1 MGGRIAWGLTR
12 MERGGE
18 DGEGGRAEGREKK
31 RERGDGGGRE
41 RKRERKRKKKR
52 KESRCFEGKKIA
64 LESRDLRLEFC
75 LHLNNFISVE
85 TASALPRGL
94 LLLDVMFIELSCFTK
109 KQMASRWANSPF
121 SQMY

>member
-1 MGGRIAWGLTR
+1 M
-12 MERGGE
+12 
-18 DGEGGRAEGREKK
+18 GEGEREREKG
-31 RERGDGGGRE
+31 RGR
-41 RKRERKRKKKR
+41 RKGKKAGAS
-52 KESRCFEGKKIA
+52 KEKKIA

-85 TASALPRGL
+85 AASALPRGL